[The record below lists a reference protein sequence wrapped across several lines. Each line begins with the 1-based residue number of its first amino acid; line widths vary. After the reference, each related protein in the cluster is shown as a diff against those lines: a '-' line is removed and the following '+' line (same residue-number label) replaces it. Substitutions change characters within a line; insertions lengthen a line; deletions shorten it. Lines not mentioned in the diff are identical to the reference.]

1 MPLCLF
7 DLRPCRYPCCAIC
20 AELDCIKE
28 GVGSVALDLTTPE
41 LAGLAELLHEKLQR
55 TKPFAGEHPD
65 IFLLRT
71 NHWRVMLRKIAEEY
85 DRRPDKTMGGK
96 DD

>member
-1 MPLCLF
+1 MICPL
-7 DLRPCRYPCCAIC
+7 DGRPCVRPRCLIC
-20 AELDCIKE
+20 THTGEPPMHF
-28 GVGSVALDLTTPE
+28 TTPE

-71 NHWRVMLRKIAEEY
+71 NHWRVLLRKIAEEY
-85 DRRPDKTMGGK
+85 DTRTDKALREDGQ
-96 DD
+96 